1 MKPDAE
7 FPPQYAGESSAV
19 LQVNNIYPKVTG
31 GSKIFTNRCQ
41 RTEILG
47 SSVPSQS

>member
-7 FPPQYAGESSAV
+7 FPPQYAGDISAV
-19 LQVNNIYPKVTG
+19 SQVNNVYPKITG

-47 SSVPSQS
+47 SVFPHGH